1 MTENNHFTLRLDR
14 NLSSALL
21 LLWIFGKDLLCH
33 HTPLILHFHASCV
46 NMNSCNMIY
55 ISLYHLDNVL
65 RTSVCLLLKYIAPLY
80 LTLTTLQYYATVFL
94 IDFVVVDVNS
104 RLLLISFF
112 VVSKYHWH
120 GLCPFHFLS
129 DTEVMFCSV
138 VDNEGLLCAEWWP
151 LFHSPPG
158 LLFLWRITEISEK
171 EKNSNKQTSVFRLL
185 LPKNLIRAQNW
196 NIRLHKY

>member
-1 MTENNHFTLRLDR
+1 MPENNHFTLRLDR
-14 NLSSALL
+14 DLSTALL

-33 HTPLILHFHASCV
+33 RTPSILHFHASCV

-55 ISLYHLDNVL
+55 FSLYHLDNVL

-80 LTLTTLQYYATVFL
+80 LLQLYSIMLQYF
-94 IDFVVVDVNS
+94 VDVNS

-129 DTEVMFCSV
+129 DTEVMLCSV

-158 LLFLWRITEISEK
+158 LLFLWGITEILE
-171 EKNSNKQTSVFRLL
+171 EEKQTNKPVFLDYFY
-185 LPKNLIRAQNW
+185 PKT
-196 NIRLHKY
+196 